1 MLLFVF
7 YCVHEVATLS
17 FTDFRHIDLYYQ
29 YTICLTHLLA
39 AQSNPNEKFSSVF
52 VLFWKIS
59 LNGFFRGLVLI
70 FLLAPVVSNP
80 VTNMFWFFPKKK
92 PGFAKGTVTITLRY
106 SGSNLTKIYCTD
118 YELFAAVKQGKKA
131 KRKMGAKFAIC
142 KRGYK
147 SPLRC
152 RPWCQRA

>member
-1 MLLFVF
+1 
-7 YCVHEVATLS
+7 
-17 FTDFRHIDLYYQ
+17 
-29 YTICLTHLLA
+29 
-39 AQSNPNEKFSSVF
+39 
-52 VLFWKIS
+52 
-59 LNGFFRGLVLI
+59 
-70 FLLAPVVSNP
+70 
-80 VTNMFWFFPKKK
+80 MFWFFPKKK

-118 YELFAAVKQGKKA
+118 YELFAAAKQGKKA

-152 RPWCQRA
+152 RPWCQSASIGGTISGRTFGLPDFRTFIISDL